1 MHVED
6 SRVINQPVQKV
17 FNYVADPRTFP
28 QWSGPAVEV
37 RDLQSNKAGELLGE
51 GDEFTAVHRFLGQ
64 CVEEHAEVI
73 AYEPNR
79 HVRHW
84 TTGGPMPTEINFIFE
99 EVPGAGTR
107 LTVSMDN
114 QPKGFARLIGP
125 VFRSAL
131 KRTFR
136 NDLQTIEEV
145 LDAQAEWGE
154 ERSTS
159 EGHPTEGNREYF
171 RKLIEKTKERSGL

>member
-1 MHVED
+1 MHVEE

-17 FNYVADPRTFP
+17 FNYVADTRTLP

-37 RDLQSNKAGELLGE
+37 RVLQQNTLGELGE
-51 GDEFTAVHRFLGQ
+51 GAKLTVVHKFLGQ
-64 CVEEHAEVI
+64 RVEEQAEVT

-107 LTVSMDN
+107 LTVSMDT
-114 QPKGFARLIGP
+114 QPEGFARLIGP
-125 VFRSAL
+125 VFRIAL
-131 KRTFR
+131 KRSIR
-136 NDLQTIEEV
+136 NDLQTLEEV

-159 EGHPTEGNREYF
+159 EGPPTEGNREYF